1 MEQSLSPEKIRKLAE
16 ALDDAIENRKT
27 EEVMSYFAETWEIEL
42 LGVKLTGKEGL
53 SKASLKG
60 LI

>member
-27 EEVMSYFAETWEIEL
+27 EEVMSYFAET
-42 LGVKLTGKEGL
+42 
-53 SKASLKG
+53 
-60 LI
+60 